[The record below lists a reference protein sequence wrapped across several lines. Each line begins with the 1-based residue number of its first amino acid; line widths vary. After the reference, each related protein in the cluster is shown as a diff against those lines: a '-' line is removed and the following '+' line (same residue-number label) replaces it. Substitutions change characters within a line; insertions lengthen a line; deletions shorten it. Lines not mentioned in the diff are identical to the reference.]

1 MAMTFIRADS
11 TDAGPPPVVIVMGDS
26 LSLGCCAPTDGTFQ
40 AIFSTRLGAEF
51 ANISVGAA
59 TAESLIN
66 EVRTWPS
73 GRRQPQ
79 LAEAISL
86 MSEAPDVAAISLGIG
101 TIDVLQIA
109 TQCLAD
115 PANCET
121 VVTEGHAQFQANMEF
136 ILDVLSTASQPATR
150 LIVMNIYVGGQAQ
163 PMNSIIA
170 SEVTAHGVLLADV
183 ASYFDELPDLLATD
197 GIHKIRGG
205 HRVIADVLTNTM
217 PPDRDGDGLSDLM
230 EAVLGS
236 DPDVQDTDG
245 DRCSDGIE
253 FGPRASEG
261 GQRDPT
267 MSWDFF
273 DVWTHPGGEPL
284 EWERNGRVNIFDILL
299 VAARF
304 GPGPAPPAEEQAVA
318 DVLTPPTDDN
328 SYHIAYDRGPVV
340 GPNAWDS
347 GPPDGTIDVV
357 TDILGVATQFGHN
370 CMAQP

>member
-115 PANCET
+115 PASCET
-121 VVTEGHAQFQANMEF
+121 VVAEGHAQFQVNLEF
-136 ILDVLSTASQPATR
+136 ILAALSAASQPATPV
-150 LIVMNIYVGGQAQ
+150 IVMNVYVGGQAQ

-170 SEVTAHGVLLADV
+170 SEVAAHGVLLANV
-183 ASYFDELPDLLATD
+183 ASYFDELPGLLAAD
-197 GIHKIRGG
+197 SIHKISSG

-230 EAVLGS
+230 EAVFGS
-236 DPDVQDTDG
+236 DPDVQDTDR
-245 DRCSDGIE
+245 DRCSDGTE

-267 MSWDFF
+267 KFWDFF
-273 DVWTHPGGEPL
+273 DVWTHPSGEPL
-284 EWERNGRVNIFDILL
+284 AWERNGQVNIFDILL

-304 GPGPAPPAEEQAVA
+304 GPGPAPPSEEQAVA
-318 DVLTPPTDDN
+318 AALTPPTDDS
-328 SYHIAYDRGPVV
+328 SYHIAYDRGPLV
-340 GPNAWDS
+340 GPNAWDK
-347 GPPDGTIDVV
+347 GPPDGTINVV
-357 TDILGVATQFGHN
+357 TDILGAAAQFGHN
-370 CMAQP
+370 CT